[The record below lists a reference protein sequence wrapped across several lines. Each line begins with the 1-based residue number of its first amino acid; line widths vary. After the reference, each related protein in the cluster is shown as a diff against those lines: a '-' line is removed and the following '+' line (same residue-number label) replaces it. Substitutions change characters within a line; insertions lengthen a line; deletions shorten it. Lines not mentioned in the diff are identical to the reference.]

1 MAQARPVTA
10 QATSVTAQ
18 ARPVTLQIGVAPTDL
33 PHAVH
38 TLPHQLRQWSGQ
50 VREILFTFDLH
61 RTARGGRFGEG
72 WHERLEPMQ
81 RLLEDLCREH
91 PNARV
96 APVDYAPET
105 MREIALRFLG
115 GPFVPAKDTKGA
127 PFYPYFYGLRSARH
141 DLVFHLDSDLMF
153 GGSSQTWVGEACRLL
168 SEHPDVL
175 ACSPLPGPPA
185 PEGQLRRQ
193 STQPFGSGRFAFRFS
208 TMNTRLFL
216 IDRIRLRERVLPLQ
230 LLGPIR
236 LTSRV
241 KARLHGNPPYRAA
254 ELALGAAMR
263 AAGLSRVDF
272 LGAEPGMWSLHPPYR
287 GTEFYRELP
296 RLIERVE
303 SGQVPD
309 AQRGDYELNDSMFD
323 FSRARRRAR
332 IRRLWA

>member
-1 MAQARPVTA
+1 MVQARP
-10 QATSVTAQ
+10 VTAQ
-18 ARPVTLQIGVAPTDL
+18 ARPVTLQISVAPTDL

-72 WHERLEPMQ
+72 WQERLEPMQ

-91 PNARV
+91 PSARV

-105 MREIALRFLG
+105 MREIALRFLD
-115 GPFVPAKDTKGA
+115 GPFIPAKDTKGA
-127 PFYPYFYGLRSARH
+127 PFYPYFYGLRSACH

-153 GGSSQTWVGEACRLL
+153 GGSSQTWVDEACMLL

-175 ACSPLPGPPA
+175 ACSPLPGPPT
-185 PEGQLRRQ
+185 PEGQLRGQ
-193 STQPFGSGRFAFRFS
+193 STQRFGDGPFAFRFS

-241 KARLHGNPPYRAA
+241 KARLHGNPPYSGRRAGPRRGHACGRSQPCGLPRGRARDVVASPSLPRAGVLQRAA
-254 ELALGAAMR
+254 TVDR
-263 AAGLSRVDF
+263 ASRVRA
-272 LGAEPGMWSLHPPYR
+272 GAGCPAR
-287 GTEFYRELP
+287 GL
-296 RLIERVE
+296 
-303 SGQVPD
+303 
-309 AQRGDYELNDSMFD
+309 
-323 FSRARRRAR
+323 
-332 IRRLWA
+332 